1 MMFGRDEHFQGSMR
15 HVFAEILIH
24 VFRKF
29 DQTQDGKLSDVS
41 DLLETF
47 FGFNTKIV
55 KRLPAAYVDCNVDCI
70 KLINY
75 GKSLKSVLVHKLQ
88 NGLLQL

>member
-1 MMFGRDEHFQGSMR
+1 MMFFRDEHFQGTMR

-24 VFRKF
+24 VFRQL
-29 DQTQDGKLSDVS
+29 DRTQDGKLSDVS

-55 KRLPAAYVDCNVDCI
+55 KGLPAAYLDCNVDCI

-75 GKSLKSVLVHKLQ
+75 GKCV
-88 NGLLQL
+88 QLMMRVQ